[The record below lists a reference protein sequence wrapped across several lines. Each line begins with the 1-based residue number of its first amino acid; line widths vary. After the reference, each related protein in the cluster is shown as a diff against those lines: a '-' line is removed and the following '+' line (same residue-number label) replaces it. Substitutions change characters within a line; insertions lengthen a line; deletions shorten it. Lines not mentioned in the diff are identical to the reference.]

1 VKLMT
6 PASAR
11 HFCQFLLL
19 AVVLA
24 GCGEPQQSEDARK
37 ATERYLALVNKPFVF
52 NPDECADPKDRRLY
66 VRLRSG
72 HAFVLENLPR
82 AFSVGDIE
90 APLTPPRDPEA
101 GEGCRENPAHLI
113 PMFGPGLLPDREA
126 WQAELKSLGIS
137 DPHPGAMLIGSG
149 GRDSFWKGD
158 RNRFETNCTPD
169 KPLVQVTPELKGCV
183 IPTDL
188 PWEGKDDWPIYLT
201 TEGSGYLTPKGQ
213 PLYISCVSRVH
224 PPRQCQFGY
233 ELEPGLDIWVHSVPV
248 TEVPLDKLIALD
260 KALRARFSAYRVPEL
275 DFVVPRER
283 KD

>member
-1 VKLMT
+1 MLMT
-6 PASAR
+6 PVSAR

-24 GCGEPQQSEDARK
+24 GCGEPQLSPYVQELVSK
-37 ATERYLALVNKPFVF
+37 YWALTKKPFVF
-52 NPDECADPKDRRLY
+52 NPEECADPQDRRLY
-66 VRLRSG
+66 VRLGSG
-72 HAFVLENLPR
+72 HAFVLEYHPR
-82 AFSVGDIE
+82 FYTLGDFDP
-90 APLTPPRDPEA
+90 PLTPPLNPEA
-101 GEGCRENPAHLI
+101 GEGCRENPAQLR
-113 PMFGPGLLPDREA
+113 PMFGPSLLPNSEA

-137 DPHPGAMLIGSG
+137 VPDPGVMLIGDG
-149 GRDSFWKGD
+149 GGDTFWRGY
-158 RNRFETNCTPD
+158 RNRFETNCTPG

-183 IPTDL
+183 IPTEF

-224 PPRQCQFGY
+224 PPRQCAFGY
-233 ELEPGLDIWVHSVPV
+233 DFEPGLSLWVHSVPV

-275 DFVVPRER
+275 DVVVPRER